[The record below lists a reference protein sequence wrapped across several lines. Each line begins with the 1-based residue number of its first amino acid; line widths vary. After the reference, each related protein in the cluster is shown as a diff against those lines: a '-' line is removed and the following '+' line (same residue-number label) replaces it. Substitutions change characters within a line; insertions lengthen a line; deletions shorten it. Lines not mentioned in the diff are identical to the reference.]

1 MKTSIINCQSGLTM
15 SANFENRVNI
25 ALNNVHPTSK
35 IDIAELSILDISV
48 GPGAK
53 SYGKFLKSLNVII
66 DGKEFT
72 FKKSV
77 DSIYFDSF
85 QDLEHGSAN
94 YSNELKRI
102 VIDILEDYATEIH
115 QTLANN

>member
-25 ALNNVHPTSK
+25 ALNSVYITDK
-35 IDIAELSILDISV
+35 IDIRELSIIDVSV
-48 GPGAK
+48 GHGAR
-53 SYGKFLKSLNVII
+53 SYGKFLKTLNLII

-72 FKKSV
+72 FNKSV

-85 QDLEHGSAN
+85 QDLEYGSVN

-115 QTLANN
+115 QTLDK